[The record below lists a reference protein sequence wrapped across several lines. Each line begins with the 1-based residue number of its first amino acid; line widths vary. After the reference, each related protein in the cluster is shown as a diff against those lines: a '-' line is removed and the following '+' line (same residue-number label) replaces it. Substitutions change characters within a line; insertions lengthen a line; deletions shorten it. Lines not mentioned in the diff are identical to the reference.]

1 MFRVV
6 MNNLAGNKEYLD
18 ETFDT
23 YDEAYDYARES
34 ENDMAVGAEVLE
46 LANEDFESPEM
57 FEFEVEEFEE

>member
-6 MNNLAGNKEYLD
+6 MNNLAGGKEYLD

-23 YDEAYDYARES
+23 YDEAYDYVRES